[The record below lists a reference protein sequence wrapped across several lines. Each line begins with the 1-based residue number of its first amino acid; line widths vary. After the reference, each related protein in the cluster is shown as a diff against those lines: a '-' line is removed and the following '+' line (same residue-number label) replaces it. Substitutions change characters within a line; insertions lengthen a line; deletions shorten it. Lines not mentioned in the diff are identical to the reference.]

1 MKTPMMSQFEPP
13 ISCCSR
19 RRFMLRT
26 INCIATVAVF
36 SVFAPLAARSDA
48 VPSVADLEIASLG
61 DWLREADPNLASQL
75 EAEAREAS
83 QLTATQSIDW
93 TTAQVARVQLT
104 EDTRV
109 AGELAGA
116 DIIFVD
122 GWLLARSE
130 AGAAL
135 LFAVARAQTQ
145 TRLAA

>member
-13 ISCCSR
+13 MSCCSR
-19 RRFMLRT
+19 RRFMLRS
-26 INCIATVAVF
+26 ISCIATAAVF
-36 SVFAPLAARSDA
+36 SVFAPLAARSDPG
-48 VPSVADLEIASLG
+48 PSAADLEIATLG

-93 TTAQVARVQLT
+93 TAAQVARMQLT

-109 AGELAGA
+109 AGELARA
-116 DIIFVD
+116 DIVFVD

-130 AGAAL
+130 AGAAI

-145 TRLAA
+145 AGLAA